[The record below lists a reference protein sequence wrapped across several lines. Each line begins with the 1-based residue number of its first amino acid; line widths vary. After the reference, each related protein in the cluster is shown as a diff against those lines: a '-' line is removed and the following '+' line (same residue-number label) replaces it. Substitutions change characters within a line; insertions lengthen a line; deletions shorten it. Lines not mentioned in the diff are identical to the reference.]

1 MAEEK
6 VLNIED
12 LQQDDKNFNAGTEEG
27 QRMMEK
33 SFSELGAGRSILIDK
48 NGKIIAGN
56 KSQQAAIAAGIKK
69 VRVIETTGDELVAV
83 KRTDVDLDSVEG
95 RKLALADNATQVVNL
110 AWDEVQLESVRDEL
124 EGFNPSD
131 FGVDLPDLDPEPKE
145 KKEPQTKEL
154 RPFAT
159 NHILL
164 SYPID
169 LHDRVMQAVEQL
181 RELEGME
188 IETSAN

>member
-83 KRTDVDLDSVEG
+83 KRTDVDIDSVEG

-110 AWDEVQLESVRDEL
+110 AWDEVQLEGVRDEL
-124 EGFNPSD
+124 EGFNPGEW
-131 FGVDLPDLDPEPKE
+131 GVELPDFDPEPKE

>member
-6 VLNIED
+6 VLNIEE

-69 VRVIETTGDELVAV
+69 VRVIETMGDELVAV
-83 KRTDVDLDSVEG
+83 KRTDVDIDSVEG

-110 AWDEVQLESVRDEL
+110 AWDEVQLEEVRDSL

-131 FGVDLPDLDPEPKE
+131 FGVDLPDFDPEPKE